1 MKDLTTK
8 QKEFFNQLKQNYG
21 AEALPSL
28 ETIRQNFN
36 FKSRNSVVQYLNA
49 LKISN
54 LLEERSGRLY
64 VANAARGAF
73 LFDTKVRAGFANA
86 LDDSV
91 EKLISFD
98 EELNLNSPSVF
109 VFKVAGDSM
118 VELGIYEGD
127 YVSIRKTG
135 EAKDKDI
142 VLANIDGI
150 FTLKT
155 YRKKDSKVWLEP
167 ANPAYKNLYPKTSL
181 TIFGVATGIARKF

>member
-1 MKDLTTK
+1 MKNLTIK
-8 QKEFFNQLKQNYG
+8 QKEFLNQLKENYG
-21 AEALPSL
+21 ANALPSL
-28 ETIRQNFN
+28 EIIRQNLGY
-36 FKSRNSVVQYLNA
+36 KSRNSIAQYIKA
-49 LKISN
+49 FKKTN

-64 VANAARGAF
+64 ISNAARGAF

-86 LDDSV
+86 LDDNI

-98 EELNLNSPSVF
+98 EELSLNSPSVF

-127 YVSIRKTG
+127 YVSIRKTS

-167 ANPAYKNLYPKTSL
+167 ANPSYQNIYPKNSL
-181 TIFGVATGIARKF
+181 TIFGVAVGIARKF

>member
-28 ETIRQNFN
+28 
-36 FKSRNSVVQYLNA
+36 VQYINA

-64 VANAARGAF
+64 IANTARGAF

-86 LDDSV
+86 LDDNV

-98 EELNLNSPSVF
+98 EELNLNNPSVF

-127 YVSIRKTG
+127 YVSIRKTS
-135 EAKDKDI
+135 EARDKDI
-142 VLANIDGI
+142 VLANIDDI

-155 YRKKDSKVWLEP
+155 YRKKGSEVWLEP
-167 ANPAYKNLYPKTSL
+167 ANSSYQNIYPKNSL
-181 TIFGVATGIARKF
+181 TIFGVAVGIARKF

>member
-1 MKDLTTK
+1 MKFATIK
-8 QKEFFNQLKQNYG
+8 QKLFFEQLKENYG
-21 AEALPSL
+21 ASALPSL
-28 ETIRQNFN
+28 EIIRQNLGY
-36 FKSRNSVVQYLNA
+36 KSRNSVVQYINA

-64 VANAARGAF
+64 IANTARGAF

-86 LDDSV
+86 LDDNV

-98 EELNLNSPSVF
+98 EELNLNNPSVF

-127 YVSIRKTG
+127 YVSIRKTS
-135 EAKDKDI
+135 EARDKDI

-155 YRKKDSKVWLEP
+155 YRKKGSEVWLEP
-167 ANPAYKNLYPKTSL
+167 ANSSYQNIYPKNSL
-181 TIFGVATGIARKF
+181 TIFGVAVGIARKF

>member
-1 MKDLTTK
+1 MKNLTQK
-8 QKEFFNQLKQNYG
+8 QREFFEHLKESYG
-21 AEALPSL
+21 KDALPSL
-28 ETIRQNFN
+28 ENIRQDFN
-36 FKSRNSVVQYLNA
+36 FKSRNSVAQYINA

-64 VANAARGAF
+64 IANTARGAF

-98 EELNLNSPSVF
+98 EELILNSPSVF

-127 YVSIRKTG
+127 YVSIRKTS
-135 EAKDKDI
+135 EARDKDI
-142 VLANIDGI
+142 VLANVDGI

-155 YRKKDSKVWLEP
+155 YRQKGSSVWLEP
-167 ANPAYKNLYPKTSL
+167 ANSSYKNIYPKNSL
-181 TIFGVATGIARKF
+181 TIFGVAVGIMRKF